1 MAGDNIAT
9 NTMPRARNITKQQ
22 FGRIV
27 ALHPTYKRSGNGS
40 IVWNCKCD
48 CGNLVAVAL
57 DSLVGGNTKSC
68 GCLVNDTSR
77 RIGQKNAKDYAGW
90 RFGRL
95 TAQRTIGTNRHGV
108 TWKCR
113 CDCGKYTNV
122 YVANLINGSTKSCGC
137 LRSELI
143 TQRGFN
149 YRAAQGFGNGAVN
162 QRERYTSEY
171 KEWRW
176 KVFERDCFTCRAC
189 GQVGRRLAAHH
200 VKDFSTNA
208 SLRLCVANGKT
219 LCEECHCTFH
229 NKYGNHCSV
238 NEYLEF
244 VGEHT

>member
-1 MAGDNIAT
+1 
-9 NTMPRARNITKQQ
+9 MPKAKNVTGQR

-27 ALHPTYKRSGNGS
+27 ALHPTYKRSSNGS
-40 IVWNCKCD
+40 IIWNCKCD
-48 CGNLVAVAL
+48 CGNLVAIAL
-57 DSLVGGNTKSC
+57 DSLVSGNTRSC

-77 RIGQKNAKDYAGW
+77 RIGQKNAKDYAGQC
-90 RFGRL
+90 FGRL
-95 TAQRTIGTNRHGV
+95 TAQYAIGANKCGI
-108 TWKCR
+108 TWKCK

-149 YRAAQGFGNGAVN
+149 YRRAQGFGSGDIN

-171 KEWRW
+171 RGWRC
-176 KVFERDCFTCRAC
+176 KVFERDHFTCRAC
-189 GQVGRRLAAHH
+189 GHIGGQLAAHH
-200 VKDFSTNA
+200 VKNFSANV

-219 LCEECHCTFH
+219 LCENCHRAFH
-229 NKYGNHCSV
+229 GRYGYHCGV

-244 VGEHT
+244 VKECA